1 MECLIKA
8 ETLTSSQAPKFACGA
23 SKFVMMIMTMMMM
36 MMMLNM
42 IIKMIPPLTLAA
54 LSEPLQCA
62 QNSQQCKLE
71 P

>member
-23 SKFVMMIMTMMMM
+23 SKFVMMIM
-36 MMMLNM
+36 MLNM
-42 IIKMIPPLTLAA
+42 IIMMIPPFTLAA

-62 QNSQQCKLE
+62 QNSQQCRLE